1 MRVDQLPRRAI
12 GEQLNRLS
20 VTFGGTKPDF
30 EAFTHEIQLATAGW
44 SEAEFVSA
52 ISDCIRSCIY
62 FPRIK
67 NILENRPLA
76 PVAHRQDDAGTHS
89 ACGRCGVV
97 PYVAGYE
104 NFRGVV
110 PRIRCD
116 CEPLAGF
123 LTPAAQ
129 LATRACQED
138 YAREVYAILDGENGV
153 SASLRLLVEAGNA
166 PRGATGTLADALD
179 AA

>member
-20 VTFGGTKPDF
+20 VTFSGKMPDF
-30 EAFTHEIQLATAGW
+30 EAFTREIQLATSGW
-44 SEAEFVSA
+44 TEAEFVSA
-52 ISDCIRSCIY
+52 ISDCIRGCIY

-67 NILENRPLA
+67 NIIENRPLP
-76 PVAHRQDDAGTHS
+76 PVARRSDDVGNHA
-89 ACGRCGVV
+89 ACSRCQMV

-110 PRIRCD
+110 PRMRCD

-129 LATRACQED
+129 LATRGCQED
-138 YAREVYAILDGENGV
+138 YAREVYAIQDGEKGV
-153 SASLRLLVEAGNA
+153 SAALRLLVEAGNA
-166 PRGATGTLADALD
+166 PRGATGSLADTLE